1 MFNGWNT
8 RAKREIEAKA
18 SVSRMVFLIYALGS
32 SVKGLECHKWLELLS
47 EKEIKLPDIRI
58 LSSGRYEKDLASIAT
73 WEAQVIWTTFQQKNN
88 F

>member
-58 LSSGRYEKDLASIAT
+58 LSSGRYEKYCGLNCSLGGSGHLNYFST
-73 WEAQVIWTTFQQKNN
+73 EK
-88 F
+88 